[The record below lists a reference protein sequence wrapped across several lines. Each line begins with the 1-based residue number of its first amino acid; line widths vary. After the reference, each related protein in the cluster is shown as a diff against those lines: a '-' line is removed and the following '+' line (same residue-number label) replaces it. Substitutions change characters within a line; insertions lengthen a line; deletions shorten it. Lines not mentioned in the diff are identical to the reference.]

1 MAKALFEFLIG
12 TLGLAFAIAFCVI
25 VVPPLLESGDLPGA
39 LAAGFV
45 NPYASGYS
53 LDTILCGLILF
64 VWVAHERAALGTKH
78 GWVAVPLA
86 IAPGVATAFA
96 AYLIIRSRQMSAGR
110 R

>member
-1 MAKALFEFLIG
+1 
-12 TLGLAFAIAFCVI
+12 LAFAVAFCVV
-25 VVPPLLESGDLPGA
+25 VVPPLLESGDIISA
-39 LAAGFV
+39 FAAGFV

-64 VWVAHERAALGTKH
+64 VWVAYERAASGIKH
-78 GWVAVPLA
+78 GWVAFPLA

-96 AYLIIRSRQMSAGR
+96 VYLIIRSRQVSINR